1 VLIQALKKNH
11 IVTEIDIAL
20 TNQTLSSLLKRNRQF
35 KNICENLQRSIL
47 DLERSV
53 QFHEMTQDTL
63 YVIFQ
68 KLEKIVSFD
77 TGSLPSDYPGFSE
90 LKEKM
95 NSLIPAFHSWVVNL
109 PRSTQGVDV
118 NQFRLDLLSRYA
130 EISPKQLAYDV
141 AQFELAH
148 FYRAEL
154 DLARQCLTD
163 TSVISDEES
172 ENYLEVLIHFL
183 IHAENYNAQIETGN
197 EKIITDKAYDRLIN
211 IVASGKIEP
220 QLDIHRAPEAEQKTR
235 ELFRKVINEFRN
247 KLEGIDK
254 VSGLKNILKNLRD
267 ALSFEQVVQEEQ
279 AMSSRSTYH
288 P

>member
-1 VLIQALKKNH
+1 MPNFTVQSNIIQRLRLNTKASLDLSMKVLSDTDLKELAEALKVNSTITTIDLRSNKIDAAGAQALAEALKVNSTITTIDLMHNQIGAAGAQALAEALKQKATITRLDLAWNQVGDAGAQALAEALKTNRTITTLYLRDNQIGDAGIQVLIQALKKNH

-95 NSLIPAFHSWVVNL
+95 NSLI
-109 PRSTQGVDV
+109 
-118 NQFRLDLLSRYA
+118 
-130 EISPKQLAYDV
+130 
-141 AQFELAH
+141 
-148 FYRAEL
+148 
-154 DLARQCLTD
+154 
-163 TSVISDEES
+163 
-172 ENYLEVLIHFL
+172 
-183 IHAENYNAQIETGN
+183 
-197 EKIITDKAYDRLIN
+197 
-211 IVASGKIEP
+211 
-220 QLDIHRAPEAEQKTR
+220 
-235 ELFRKVINEFRN
+235 
-247 KLEGIDK
+247 
-254 VSGLKNILKNLRD
+254 
-267 ALSFEQVVQEEQ
+267 
-279 AMSSRSTYH
+279 
-288 P
+288 